1 MRTERWGRASTA
13 VQALRLVA
21 IVSVLLVPAMA
32 GDSWRFFSFQMI
44 VAAYLAVSFDLAY
57 SYGRVLSFAQGIFFA
72 VGAYAT
78 IYLASAA
85 PWGLALALFGA
96 VACGVILGALF
107 GIVLVRMDGHN
118 PTIAT
123 VILAS
128 VGLLAGNALSS
139 YTGGEDGLRLATRSV
154 GVGTL
159 QLPVGSGLAMY
170 YTAALPL
177 MALVV
182 ASWALQ
188 GRRVWKV
195 LRAVAQNE
203 TRAQQLGFNV
213 RLRRLVMFT
222 LSAGIAALGG
232 AFYVLLMEHVTTS
245 VLDIGLSVNAILWA
259 VVGGVGTAFGPLI
272 GVFVVYPVTEMIAS
286 VFVYVQIL
294 VGLLLVVV
302 AVFFPNGIIGT
313 LRNAARTDGESP
325 DSD

>member
-1 MRTERWGRASTA
+1 MRTARWGWASTV
-13 VQALRLVA
+13 VQALRLAA
-21 IVSVLLVPAMA
+21 IISVLLVPVMA
-32 GDSWRFFSFQMI
+32 GDSWRFFLFQMI
-44 VAAYLAVSFDLAY
+44 VAAYLAMSFDLAY

-85 PWGLALALFGA
+85 PWGLVLALFGA
-96 VACGVILGALF
+96 VACGMILGALF
-107 GIVLVRMDGHN
+107 GVVLVRMDGHN

-139 YTGGEDGLRLATRSV
+139 YTGGEDGLRLATRTV
-154 GVGTL
+154 GVGLL
-159 QLPVGSGLAMY
+159 QLRVGSGLPMY

-177 MALVV
+177 LMLVV
-182 ASWALQ
+182 TSWALQ

-203 TRAQQLGFNV
+203 IRAQQLGFNV

-294 VGLLLVVV
+294 VGLLLIVV

-313 LRNAARTDGESP
+313 LRNAARTDGESSE
-325 DSD
+325 SD